1 MTVFTL
7 AFGGPDAAWMYAC
20 SCCGVQCRGTGWV
33 AGQPM
38 LKRLSSCKM
47 QRVRMAS
54 SVEVHCSRCRRQMGW
69 QDVLCGCTRVG
80 ACWHLR
86 YMTGLEKYSRPIL
99 RDQVQD
105 QDRQCQ
111 DQDRQ
116 KNGLETKTAVSRTTS
131 LVPSTATRSFRDH
144 IHNQYLWGSR
154 VEACLP
160 DMFFYC
166 FFALL
171 SFHVLIHYTLLYLCK
186 WIMTKRNIWLV
197 ESSHHISN

>member
-20 SCCGVQCRGTGWV
+20 SCCSVQCRGTGWV

-47 QRVRMAS
+47 QRVRIVAS

-69 QDVLCGCTRVG
+69 QDVLYGCTRDG

-86 YMTGLEKYSRPIL
+86 YIFATSSLGLEKYSRSIL

-105 QDRQCQ
+105 RQCRDQDQDQDRQCQ
-111 DQDRQ
+111 YQDQDQDCQ
-116 KNGLETKTAVSRTTS
+116 KTVSSGLETKTAVSRTTS
-131 LVPSTATRSFRDH
+131 LFF
-144 IHNQYLWGSR
+144 IYL
-154 VEACLP
+154 
-160 DMFFYC
+160 
-166 FFALL
+166 
-171 SFHVLIHYTLLYLCK
+171 
-186 WIMTKRNIWLV
+186 
-197 ESSHHISN
+197 